1 MTTLSDDNAKGAYY
15 YYYYTGQYYT
25 PRAVVDYIL
34 NEVGYKP
41 ACGSGAFL
49 VAALQVALDTRR
61 QAITEEDPAP

>member
-1 MTTLSDDNAKGAYY
+1 MTTLSDDNAKGA
-15 YYYYTGQYYT
+15 YYTGQYYT

-34 NEVGYKP
+34 DEVGSQP

-61 QAITEEDPAP
+61 QAITEEEPAP

>member
-1 MTTLSDDNAKGAYY
+1 MTTLSDDNAKGAY

-34 NEVGYKP
+34 DEVGYKP

>member
-1 MTTLSDDNAKGAYY
+1 MTTIFDDNAKGAYY

-34 NEVGYKP
+34 DEVGYKP

-49 VAALQVALDTRR
+49 VAALQAALDTRR
-61 QAITEEDPAP
+61 QAITEKELTP

>member
-1 MTTLSDDNAKGAYY
+1 MTTISDDNAKGAY

-34 NEVGYKP
+34 DEVGYKP